1 MSIVKYSE
9 SHYVTVLDMYGKKK
23 NILKT
28 SRRYRLFNSRE
39 VRIGKN
45 CARGLG
51 YPRQRAQFFPIRTDL
66 GWGITFLFFSTTQ
79 RKAYERPEHFRAVIM
94 ARFATN

>member
-1 MSIVKYSE
+1 MSIVKYRE
-9 SHYVTVLDMYGKKK
+9 SHYVRVLDMYGKKK

-28 SRRYRLFNSRE
+28 SRRYRLFNSWE

-51 YPRQRAQFFPIRTDL
+51 YPRQRAQFFPNTDRPRLGNNIFIFIYITTKGVRKTRT
-66 GWGITFLFFSTTQ
+66 F
-79 RKAYERPEHFRAVIM
+79 
-94 ARFATN
+94 

>member
-28 SRRYRLFNSRE
+28 SRRYRLFNSWE

-45 CARGLG
+45 RARGLG

-66 GWGITFLFFSTTQ
+66 GWGLTFLFFSTTQ
-79 RKAYERPEHFRAVIM
+79 RKAYERPERFRAVIM
-94 ARFATN
+94 ARFPTN